1 MSILSRTISRWRFP
15 AVLAGLL
22 TVMAANVASAHD
34 GPGTGMRRSHDGA
47 VAQQHVRYALRGFTA
62 GQRAGFRAGYDAGRR
77 GDRHAFRLSRHGRY
91 GGRYSSQFSNAYAR
105 GYAEAYG
112 RGYRS
117 GSAERRRWRRSFQC
131 W

>member
-1 MSILSRTISRWRFP
+1 MSILSRTSSRWRFP

-22 TVMAANVASAHD
+22 TAMAANVASAHD
-34 GPGTGMRRSHDGA
+34 GPGAGVRRSHDRA
-47 VAQQHVRYALRGFTA
+47 IAQQHFTYAPRGFTA

-77 GDRHAFRLSRHGRY
+77 GDRHAFRLSRHGRH
-91 GGRYSSQFSNAYAR
+91 GGRHSSQFSNAFAR
-105 GYAEAYG
+105 GYAEACG
-112 RGYRS
+112 RGYRR